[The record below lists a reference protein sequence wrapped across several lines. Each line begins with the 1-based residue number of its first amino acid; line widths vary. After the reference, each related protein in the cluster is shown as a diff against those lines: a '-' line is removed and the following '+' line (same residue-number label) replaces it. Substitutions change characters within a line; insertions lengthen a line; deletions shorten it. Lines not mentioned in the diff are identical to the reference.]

1 MPVISQT
8 QKAISIQVT
17 DLDNHD
23 KQVEALRRMFKC
35 RIQWHVLVLL
45 HLEMT
50 EGAMA
55 AATAWQGQG
64 TKSFIPE
71 KWWPLAPDQAEN

>member
-1 MPVISQT
+1 MPVVAQAM
-8 QKAISIQVT
+8 KAVLIQVT

-23 KQVEALRRMFKC
+23 KQMEPLRRMQC
-35 RIQWHVLVLL
+35 RIQWHVLAPL
-45 HLEMT
+45 HLEVT

-55 AATAWQGQG
+55 AAAAWQGQG

-71 KWWPLAPDQAEN
+71 K